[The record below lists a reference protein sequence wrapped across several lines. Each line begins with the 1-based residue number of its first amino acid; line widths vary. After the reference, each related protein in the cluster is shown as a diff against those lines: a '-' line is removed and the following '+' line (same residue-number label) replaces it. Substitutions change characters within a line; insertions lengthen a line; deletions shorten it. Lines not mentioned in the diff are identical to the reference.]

1 MVFKIRVSQSQSFS
15 RKIIIINQILLIKSQ
30 RFGYDPCG
38 FVGRRII
45 KKKIASIKKVKLLN
59 LKLRASPAVSK
70 NSQHLKLSF
79 TPKSNFLRFSLKLK
93 GCELQQ

>member
-1 MVFKIRVSQSQSFS
+1 M
-15 RKIIIINQILLIKSQ
+15 ILV
-30 RFGYDPCG
+30 G

-45 KKKIASIKKVKLLN
+45 KQKIASIKKVKLLN
-59 LKLRASPAVSK
+59 LKLRSSPAVSK

-79 TPKSNFLRFSLKLK
+79 APKNNFLRFSLKLK